1 MAEAA
6 AAAEAAEA
14 AARGALRAAE
24 EALRLGEALREALAA
39 GRLELARARYALGPA
54 RVCAAAAPR
63 AALQAR
69 LRVATAPPRGDGPAA
84 PPAGPDP
91 WDLRAVASALPGA
104 APAGTAG
111 GSAPA
116 DASGGVRRW
125 RLAEERGAA
134 AGGDPLAWFGAAAG
148 GGGSPHLVRA
158 QARFQEAAALA
169 VELAGLRRGLQR
181 LPPAP
186 APPEGPVGGESHPRS
201 RVGAEGRGEEA
212 RGVGGSE
219 ALAGPREASRIAA

>member
-1 MAEAA
+1 MAASQI
-6 AAAEAAEA
+6 
-14 AARGALRAAE
+14 L
-24 EALRLGEALREALAA
+24 
-39 GRLELARARYALGPA
+39 
-54 RVCAAAAPR
+54 
-63 AALQAR
+63 
-69 LRVATAPPRGDGPAA
+69 
-84 PPAGPDP
+84 
-91 WDLRAVASALPGA
+91 AVASALPGA

-134 AGGDPLAWFGAAAG
+134 AGGDPLVWFGAAAG

-158 QARFQEAAALA
+158 QARFREAAALA

-186 APPEGPVGGESHPRS
+186 APPEGPGGGESHPRS
-201 RVGAEGRGEEA
+201 RGGTEGRSEEA
-212 RGVGGSE
+212 RGEGGRGAAGARRPAGSQSRRRVEGGVG
-219 ALAGPREASRIAA
+219 